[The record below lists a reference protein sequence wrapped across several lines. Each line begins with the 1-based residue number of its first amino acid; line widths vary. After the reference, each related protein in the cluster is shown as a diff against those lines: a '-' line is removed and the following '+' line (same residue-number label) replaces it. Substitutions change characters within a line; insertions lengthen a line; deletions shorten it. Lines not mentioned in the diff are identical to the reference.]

1 MLADLYR
8 RALEVLSGQSV
19 HQHEQELLRRKRD
32 AVQLELASVV
42 QTGQFT
48 REWIESTFDTLPR
61 QYVVDTSPA
70 ELAVVLGLIQNL
82 RDDSVHVRSSYDA
95 ETRIVEYRV
104 IARDRIGSGCFSKM
118 AGTLASKRLDILSAQ
133 ISTTTEGV
141 ILDSFR
147 VIDHDY
153 FGAVPESRMQEVAAA
168 IREVLL
174 GRKTVA
180 ELFATNTR
188 YQIEESIIVKMP
200 TRVVIDN
207 DSSDKCSVIDV
218 FADDRT
224 GLLYVIT
231 KTLLDLDLSV
241 SVAKIATH
249 IDQVLDVFY
258 VTDKNGKKI
267 QEGERLMT
275 IRDTLQKRI
284 EAFEATGVLDDSRIP
299 MRI

>member
-1 MLADLYR
+1 
-8 RALEVLSGQSV
+8 
-19 HQHEQELLRRKRD
+19 
-32 AVQLELASVV
+32 
-42 QTGQFT
+42 
-48 REWIESTFDTLPR
+48 
-61 QYVVDTSPA
+61 
-70 ELAVVLGLIQNL
+70 
-82 RDDSVHVRSSYDA
+82 
-95 ETRIVEYRV
+95 
-104 IARDRIGSGCFSKM
+104 
-118 AGTLASKRLDILSAQ
+118 
-133 ISTTTEGV
+133 
-141 ILDSFR
+141 
-147 VIDHDY
+147 
-153 FGAVPESRMQEVAAA
+153 
-168 IREVLL
+168 
-174 GRKTVA
+174 
-180 ELFATNTR
+180 
-188 YQIEESIIVKMP
+188 MP